1 MKVRDQGDTHISM
14 VTFSHVNTLTVRSE
28 ESAGSDFF
36 LQKTKIKV
44 VHHCNKTH
52 WGNPVFLTATL
63 VHRADA
69 AVSFGQSRYN

>member
-36 LQKTKIKV
+36 FAK
-44 VHHCNKTH
+44 N
-52 WGNPVFLTATL
+52 
-63 VHRADA
+63 
-69 AVSFGQSRYN
+69 